1 MVTTSTPTRQ
11 MLTLGAAVL
20 LAATGLAG
28 CSSDSTT
35 ASSSSSAPATASASA
50 STAVCADADALQASV
65 NALVNTKVIQEG
77 TSAVQTRFATVQS
90 DAQNL
95 IATAKDEF
103 APETSALE
111 SSLTALQ
118 TAVQGL
124 TDSPSAADAAAVAAA
139 LGPVKNSAQ
148 ELVDA
153 VKGTC

>member
-1 MVTTSTPTRQ
+1 MITTSTRTRH

-28 CSSDSTT
+28 CSSDATT
-35 ASSSSSAPATASASA
+35 ASSSSSAPASASASA

-65 NALVNTKVIQEG
+65 NALIDTKVIQEG

-90 DAQNL
+90 DAQTL

-139 LGPVKNSAQ
+139 LGPVKDSAQ